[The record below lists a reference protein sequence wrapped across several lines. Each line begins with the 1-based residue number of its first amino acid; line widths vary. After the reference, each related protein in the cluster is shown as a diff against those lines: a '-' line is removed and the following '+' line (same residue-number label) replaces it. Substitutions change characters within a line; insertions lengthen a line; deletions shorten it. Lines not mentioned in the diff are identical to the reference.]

1 MQNERFD
8 AIPIP
13 EELDSAVKAGIQE
26 GIRQQRKL
34 YRKQIILRYGTIAA
48 AALIVICAG
57 VLLVSDPSLAAKLPF
72 KAATGGWDVYMNT
85 FGDPQLPVRATL
97 KTRDVVNANCKAC
110 HAATNMEV
118 ASMDVKPY
126 CVDCHRNI
134 QHMRMKPISTRMVA
148 DE

>member
-26 GIRQQRKL
+26 GIRQQRRL

-72 KAATGGWDVYMNT
+72 VGRIFSTVQEEISYKGNFSDSAEVYVEGDVTGSQNKNVTQTSEEGGAGISEFKSKENT
-85 FGDPQLPVRATL
+85 GKKEEKIAKSV
-97 KTRDVVNANCKAC
+97 
-110 HAATNMEV
+110 
-118 ASMDVKPY
+118 
-126 CVDCHRNI
+126 
-134 QHMRMKPISTRMVA
+134 
-148 DE
+148 